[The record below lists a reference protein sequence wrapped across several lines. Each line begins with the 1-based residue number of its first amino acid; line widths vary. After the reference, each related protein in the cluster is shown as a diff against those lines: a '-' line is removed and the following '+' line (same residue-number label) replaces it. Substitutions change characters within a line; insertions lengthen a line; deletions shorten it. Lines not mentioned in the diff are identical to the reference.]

1 MFKVIARIIKSLQ
14 KENPAGPSSVSLQ
27 GSKKSMAE
35 KIPANIKDV
44 KAKIRREFDRC
55 EDLVI
60 RALEIGENNFIT
72 MLVVY
77 IDGMVDK
84 QILNSHVLRPLLIDA
99 RTAPLAKTADKRTI
113 VNIIERNLLDN
124 CEVLELTDY
133 KQSVDKILSGDTV
146 LYIDGCDIALATCT
160 KGFPLRNVEEPDTE
174 SNVRGPREGF
184 VESFRIN
191 TSLIRKRIK
200 SPALKIEEMTIG
212 RQTNTKVGI
221 VYVEGIADRNVVEE
235 VKKRLFSIDIDGV
248 LESGMLEE
256 LIMDSPLSP
265 IPTIANSE
273 KPDKIAGKLLEGRV
287 AIITDGTP
295 FVLTVPNL
303 FIEAFQSNEDYYSL
317 PFFSSFIR
325 ILRYAAFAISVYGP
339 ALYVAMLG
347 FHQSVIPFRLV
358 ATIAA
363 ARQGLPFDSF
373 TEAFIMG
380 IAFELLR
387 EAGVR
392 MPKPVG
398 QAVSIV
404 GALVLGEASIRAGIA
419 GAPMVII
426 TAITAICG
434 FILTPYYSFM
444 PIARF
449 FLLVSAQVLGLLGIS
464 LVTAAGLIHLCSL
477 RSFGV
482 PFMAPLAPLNLSDL
496 KDTII
501 RAPLWTMLKRPKT
514 LTGIQ
519 EYQNRARM
527 TPIQSFDDYDENEH
541 N

>member
-317 PFFSSFIR
+317 PFFSSLIR

-449 FLLVSAQVLGLLGIS
+449 FFLYPHRCWV
-464 LVTAAGLIHLCSL
+464 C
-477 RSFGV
+477 
-482 PFMAPLAPLNLSDL
+482 
-496 KDTII
+496 
-501 RAPLWTMLKRPKT
+501 
-514 LTGIQ
+514 
-519 EYQNRARM
+519 
-527 TPIQSFDDYDENEH
+527 
-541 N
+541 

>member
-527 TPIQSFDDYDENEH
+527 TPIQSFEDYDENEH

>member
-60 RALEIGENNFIT
+60 RTLEIGENNFIT

-527 TPIQSFDDYDENEH
+527 TPIQSFEDYDENEH

>member
-363 ARQGLPFDSF
+363 ARQGLP
-373 TEAFIMG
+373 
-380 IAFELLR
+380 
-387 EAGVR
+387 
-392 MPKPVG
+392 
-398 QAVSIV
+398 
-404 GALVLGEASIRAGIA
+404 
-419 GAPMVII
+419 
-426 TAITAICG
+426 
-434 FILTPYYSFM
+434 
-444 PIARF
+444 
-449 FLLVSAQVLGLLGIS
+449 
-464 LVTAAGLIHLCSL
+464 LIHLQ
-477 RSFGV
+477 R
-482 PFMAPLAPLNLSDL
+482 PLS
-496 KDTII
+496 
-501 RAPLWTMLKRPKT
+501 WV
-514 LTGIQ
+514 
-519 EYQNRARM
+519 
-527 TPIQSFDDYDENEH
+527 
-541 N
+541 

>member
-317 PFFSSFIR
+317 PFFSSLIR

-501 RAPLWTMLKRPKT
+501 RAPLWTMLKRPK
-514 LTGIQ
+514 
-519 EYQNRARM
+519 
-527 TPIQSFDDYDENEH
+527 P
-541 N
+541 

>member
-317 PFFSSFIR
+317 PFFSSLIR

-527 TPIQSFDDYDENEH
+527 TPIQSFEDYDENEH